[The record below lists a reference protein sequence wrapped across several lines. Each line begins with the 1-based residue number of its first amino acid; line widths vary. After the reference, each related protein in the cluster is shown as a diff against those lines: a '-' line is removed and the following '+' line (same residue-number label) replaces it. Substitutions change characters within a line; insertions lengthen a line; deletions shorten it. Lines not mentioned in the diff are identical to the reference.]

1 MLAKAHTMLLLA
13 GAPGTG
19 KTYTGNIIKQSF
31 SNFMELP
38 LDLIKEH
45 IYDEI
50 GFDDPSEK
58 RALDDAAYER
68 FYQAISFLMD
78 HDKPIMADY
87 PFSYRQKAT
96 LKKTASQYHYHVIT
110 VRLEADLEVLYE
122 RAIKRDIEEPRHLG
136 LMMNH
141 YHRGD
146 SLPDKNAADGLPSFE
161 VFKNRAEERGY
172 QTFVVGSLIRLNV
185 SDYSQIDYDQ
195 FIKVLQST
203 MVNESATL
211 S

>member
-1 MLAKAHTMLLLA
+1 MQAQTHTMILLA

-31 SNFMELP
+31 SGFVELP

-50 GFDDPSEK
+50 GFDDPTEK

-68 FYQAISFLMD
+68 FYQAVAFLMR

-87 PFSYRQKAT
+87 PFSYRQKNA
-96 LKKTASQYHYHVIT
+96 LEKLAAKYQYHVIT
-110 VRLEADLEVLYE
+110 IRLEADLKVLYQ

-146 SLPDKNAADGLPSFE
+146 SLLDKKSADGLPSFT

-172 QTFVVGSLIRLNV
+172 QTFVVGSLITLNV
-185 SDYSQIDYDQ
+185 NDYAQVDYVQ
-195 FIKVLQST
+195 FIEELQYKMNS
-203 MVNESATL
+203 NSA